1 MDFIIIIVISILSL
15 LTMIILLWGGLTK
28 WEFIPQKS
36 GDYPNL
42 LNCAGCPDNPQL
54 PFTKKLVLI
63 SGGTTGIGLAT
74 AIEFVK
80 KGAVVLVGGRTQW
93 KWDNVSKPYIKKVL
107 DPKLQN
113 NILYHPLDVRDYNSQ
128 KKFFWFA
135 WNNSRQWTQTPSPRI
150 DLVFNNAGVGVGGNF
165 AYTDESITV
174 DPSKGTINLNIKS
187 FENKS
192 CPSNDR
198 ESPQWVFSGQTIVT
212 NKMSRSSVCND
223 STQCYKET
231 KTLATNQCES
241 SKITDEYGQIL
252 SCKIA
257 VGFMR
262 GIDYMNSVES
272 ITDMSDTSENTWPE
286 GNPPNIKG
294 VIINTSSINALLAS
308 PGQMDY
314 SIAKAASVILT
325 KTTAVEQ
332 SQAWIKMNFP
342 NIKNSQTIRV
352 NTILPGPTDTPLMRA
367 NAPPGTAC
375 KSSYPSING
384 IDPNNDYNKWLIEAS
399 NNWSDKLEQIYKKE
413 LNTVFAGTM
422 PNNYMGRPEEIAK
435 PVLFLANNNQ
445 SSFLNGT
452 SIVAD
457 GGMQTIWGT
466 VPFSVACP
474 KKPE

>member
-1 MDFIIIIVISILSL
+1 
-15 LTMIILLWGGLTK
+15 MIILLWGGLTK

-272 ITDMSDTSENTWPE
+272 ITDMSETSENTWPE